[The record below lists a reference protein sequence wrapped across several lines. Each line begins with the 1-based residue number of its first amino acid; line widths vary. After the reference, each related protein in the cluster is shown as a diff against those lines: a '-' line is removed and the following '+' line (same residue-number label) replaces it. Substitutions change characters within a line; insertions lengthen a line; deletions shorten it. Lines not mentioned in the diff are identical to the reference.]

1 MSGMSKSTL
10 DRTDRTRV
18 LVVDDDAN
26 VRFLLTREISN
37 RGHEVVEAADGAQ
50 AMEEMGRGDF
60 DIVLTDIGMPGMDGL
75 ELAGWI
81 KRTRPDTDVIVM
93 TGYATIE
100 SAATAVR
107 LGAFDYLLKNFGVM
121 DLVTSSVDRAIQ
133 KRTLQTKLKENLEGL
148 RKSEERFRLL
158 VERITDGIIVVD
170 RNGIVRFAN
179 PAAKALF
186 NGKAKE
192 LLGEAF
198 SFPVVAD
205 ETTEL
210 DINRGDGEKAVAE
223 MRVVKT
229 EWEDELAYLASLR
242 DITDSRRA
250 QEQLKQSHTE
260 LKESHEELK
269 TTQLKLIQ
277 AEKLESIGT
286 LAAGVAHEVKNP
298 LGIILMGI
306 EYLSKYYVDCDE
318 ETATLLEDMD
328 NAARRADSVIKG
340 LLDFSSSSKLRMN
353 NEDLNSVME
362 QSLLLVKFEL
372 GRQHVT
378 LAKEF
383 SEDPCVVRLDKNQIE
398 QVLVN
403 IFINAIHAMPDGGKL
418 TVRTYAKQL
427 TEVGHNEGFR
437 KTAHFRT
444 GETVVVAEIEDTGTG
459 IPEDQLTKIFDPF
472 FTNKSNGE
480 GTGLGLTVTSK
491 IIELHA
497 GVIDITNRKEGGVK
511 VTLIFKA
518 ESRQ

>member
-1 MSGMSKSTL
+1 MRKTTL
-10 DRTDRTRV
+10 DRTERARI
-18 LVVDDDAN
+18 LIVDDDAN
-26 VRFLLTREISN
+26 VRFLLTLEISK
-37 RGHEVVEAADGAQ
+37 RGHEVIEAADGVQ
-50 AMEEMGRGDF
+50 AIEEMSRGNF

-75 ELAGWI
+75 ELAAWI

-93 TGYATIE
+93 TSYASIE

-121 DLVTSSVDRAIQ
+121 DLVTSSIDRAIQ
-133 KRTLQTKLKENLEGL
+133 KRTLQSKLKENLEGL

-158 VERITDGIIVVD
+158 VERTTDGIIVVD
-170 RNGIVRFAN
+170 GDGIVRFAN
-179 PAAKALF
+179 PSAQALF

-192 LLGEAF
+192 LLGDVF

-205 ETTEL
+205 ETTEI
-210 DINRGDGEKAVAE
+210 DINREGREKAVVE

-250 QEQLKQSHTE
+250 QEQLKQSHAE

-269 TTQLKLIQ
+269 ATQLKLIQ

-306 EYLSKYYVDCDE
+306 EYLSKYHVSCDE
-318 ETATLLEDMD
+318 DTGTLLEDMD

-340 LLDFSSSSKLRMN
+340 LLDFSSSSKLRVN

-362 QSLLLVKFEL
+362 QSLLLVKYEL
-372 GRQHVT
+372 GGQHVT
-378 LAKEF
+378 LVKEF
-383 SEDPCVVRLDKNQIE
+383 SEDLCPVRLDKNQIE
-398 QVLVN
+398 QVFVN
-403 IFINAIHAMPDGGKL
+403 IFMNAIHAMPHGGKL
-418 TVRTYAKQL
+418 TVKTYAKQL
-427 TEVGHNEGFR
+427 TEVGHNGGSR
-437 KTAHFRT
+437 KAAHFRT
-444 GETVVVAEIEDTGTG
+444 GETVVVAQIEDTGTG
-459 IPEDQLTKIFDPF
+459 IPEGQLTKIFDPF
-472 FTNKSNGE
+472 FTTKPTGK

-497 GVIDITNRKEGGVK
+497 GAIDITNRKEGGVR
-511 VTLIFKA
+511 VTIMFKA

>member
-1 MSGMSKSTL
+1 
-10 DRTDRTRV
+10 
-18 LVVDDDAN
+18 
-26 VRFLLTREISN
+26 
-37 RGHEVVEAADGAQ
+37 
-50 AMEEMGRGDF
+50 
-60 DIVLTDIGMPGMDGL
+60 
-75 ELAGWI
+75 
-81 KRTRPDTDVIVM
+81 
-93 TGYATIE
+93 
-100 SAATAVR
+100 AATAVR

-121 DLVTSSVDRAIQ
+121 DLVTSSIDRAIQ
-133 KRTLQTKLKENLEGL
+133 KRTLQAKLKENLEGL

-158 VERITDGIIVVD
+158 VERTTDGIIVVD
-170 RNGIVRFAN
+170 GNGIVRFAN
-179 PAAKALF
+179 PAAQTLF
-186 NGKAKE
+186 KGKAKE
-192 LLGEAF
+192 LLGEVF

-210 DINRGDGEKAVAE
+210 DINRGDGEKALAE

-242 DITDSRRA
+242 DITDSKRA

-269 TTQLKLIQ
+269 ATQLKLIQ

-306 EYLSKYYVDCDE
+306 EYLSKYHVNCDE
-318 ETATLLEDMD
+318 DTAILLEDMD

-340 LLDFSSSSKLRMN
+340 LLDFSSSSKLRVN

-362 QSLLLVKFEL
+362 QSLLLVKYEL

-378 LAKEF
+378 LVKEF

-403 IFINAIHAMPDGGKL
+403 IFMNAIHAMPHGGKL
-418 TVRTYAKQL
+418 AVRTYAKQL

-437 KTAHFRT
+437 NAAHFRT

-472 FTNKSNGE
+472 FTTKPTGE

-497 GVIDITNRKEGGVK
+497 GVLDIRNRKEGGVR
-511 VTLIFKA
+511 VTIMFKA